1 MPNIL
6 ISRTDPHSFMGLI
19 KASPISRRASAA
31 HSGLINAG
39 VISILL
45 FLAISRMA
53 QTAQD
58 EARFDNPL
66 ALGADTALT
75 TTCRLT
81 ACKMV

>member
-19 KASPISRRASAA
+19 KGSPIGRRASVSR
-31 HSGLINAG
+31 SGLINAG

-45 FLAISRMA
+45 FLVIGRLA
-53 QTAQD
+53 QAAQG
-58 EARFDNPL
+58 EARFNDPL
-66 ALGADTALT
+66 TFDADTVRTA
-75 TTCRLT
+75 TCRPA